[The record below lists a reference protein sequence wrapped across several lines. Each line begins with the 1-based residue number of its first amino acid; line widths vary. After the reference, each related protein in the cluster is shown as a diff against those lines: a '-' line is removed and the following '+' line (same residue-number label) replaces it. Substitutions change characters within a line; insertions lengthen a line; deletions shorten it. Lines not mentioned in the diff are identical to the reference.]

1 MSEESTNAADVRVG
15 EPVVRIEGLRK
26 AFGDNVVL
34 RGIDLEVQRGEVVVI
49 LGPSGSGKS
58 TLLRCVNLLETPT
71 DGRIFFE
78 DTEITA
84 KKTDINKVRAKV
96 GMVFQNFNLFPHLTA
111 KKNVMLAQQK
121 VLHRGKE
128 EAEKIAVE
136 QLTRVGLADRVDYK
150 PSELSGGQQQRVAI
164 ARALAMDPHVM
175 LFDEATSALDPE
187 LVRDV
192 LGVMKG
198 LAKGGMTMI
207 VVTHEMGF
215 ARDVAEL
222 GVDGFM
228 CVVPYYNKP
237 PQEGMY
243 RHFRTI
249 ADAVELPIILYN
261 IPGRCVVNMEA
272 ETTLR
277 LAHDCDN
284 VVAVKE
290 ASGKMDQVEAIVA
303 GAPDGFVVY
312 SGDDSAT
319 LDVMKRGGAGV
330 ISTIGNVSPAR
341 MKEIVELAAAGDWE
355 AAEAANERLMPL
367 MTGLFETSNPILVKE
382 ALKLL
387 GFPVGGVRLP
397 LVDATPEQSERLAAT
412 MREVGVL

>member
-26 AFGDNVVL
+26 SFGDNVVL

-164 ARALAMDPHVM
+164 ARAIATQPPIIMA
-175 LFDEATSALDPE
+175 DEPTGALDS
-187 LVRDV
+187 RTGKHV
-192 LGVMKG
+192 LEILHG
-198 LAKGGMTMI
+198 L
-207 VVTHEMGF
+207 H
-215 ARDVAEL
+215 D
-222 GVDGFM
+222 DGS
-228 CVVPYYNKP
+228 
-237 PQEGMY
+237 
-243 RHFRTI
+243 T
-249 ADAVELPIILYN
+249 IILITHDN
-261 IPGRCVVNMEA
+261 GIAAQADRTVRVKDGRIV
-272 ETTLR
+272 
-277 LAHDCDN
+277 HDSLWDG
-284 VVAVKE
+284 VLVDW
-290 ASGKMDQVEAIVA
+290 S
-303 GAPDGFVVY
+303 AP
-312 SGDDSAT
+312 
-319 LDVMKRGGAGV
+319 
-330 ISTIGNVSPAR
+330 PAR
-341 MKEIVELAAAGDWE
+341 VA
-355 AAEAANERLMPL
+355 P
-367 MTGLFETSNPILVKE
+367 
-382 ALKLL
+382 
-387 GFPVGGVRLP
+387 
-397 LVDATPEQSERLAAT
+397 
-412 MREVGVL
+412 